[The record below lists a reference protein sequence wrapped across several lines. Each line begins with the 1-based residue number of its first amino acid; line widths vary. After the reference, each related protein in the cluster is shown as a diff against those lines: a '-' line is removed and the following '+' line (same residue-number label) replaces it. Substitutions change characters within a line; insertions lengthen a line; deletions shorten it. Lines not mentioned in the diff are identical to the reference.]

1 MAYKIGTEVEGYN
14 GSVIFDGKVIRILRK
29 GKLARMTVGKGEK
42 SIPINSITAVQW
54 KEPGALVNGFIQFS
68 VAGGLE
74 SRSKVGRQTI
84 AAAQDENSIVLR
96 KGKSSDMAE
105 LRDAVMN
112 EINRR
117 ATAIPS
123 VVQQGSIADEI
134 SKLSSLRDSGVITEA
149 EFEAQKSKL
158 LS

>member
-42 SIPINSITAVQW
+42 SIPVNSITAVQW

-96 KGKSSDMAE
+96 KGKSSDMAA